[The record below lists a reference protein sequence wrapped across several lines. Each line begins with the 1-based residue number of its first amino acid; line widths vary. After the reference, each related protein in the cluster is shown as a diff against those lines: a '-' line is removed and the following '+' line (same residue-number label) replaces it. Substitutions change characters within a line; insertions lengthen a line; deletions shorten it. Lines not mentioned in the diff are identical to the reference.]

1 MFESSE
7 AEARPRGRKLVE
19 VVAAE
24 DDAGIDLELLEALV
38 HLPGRL
44 KRAEPRKESA
54 LKCFVNAGN

>member
-1 MFESSE
+1 MRDGPSGCE
-7 AEARPRGRKLVE
+7 LIE

-24 DDAGIDLELLEALV
+24 DNAGIDLELLEALV

-54 LKCFVNAGN
+54 LNCFVNAGN